1 MSAETETIEPP
12 IYIANA
18 GLVLLSPFLP
28 HLFKRLDLLDGKSNP
43 QVSDPD
49 KRSHAVHLL
58 QYLVT
63 GQLDAPESELTLNRL
78 LAGIPLSATIAPDI
92 DASSDDLGICDSL
105 LAATIGN
112 WPVIRGTSRE
122 GLRET
127 FLQRE
132 GRLRQLDQRW
142 QLTVQRKTVDV
153 LVDQVPWSFA
163 TVLHRWMPGA
173 VHVTW

>member
-1 MSAETETIEPP
+1 MSVETETIEPP
-12 IYIANA
+12 NYIANA

-28 HLFKRLDLLDGKSNP
+28 YLFQRLDLLDGESNP

-49 KRSHAVHLL
+49 KRSRAVHLL

-63 GQLDAPESELTLNRL
+63 GQLDTPESELTLNRL
-78 LAGIPLSATIAPDI
+78 LAGIPLSAAIAPGI
-92 DASSDDLGICDSL
+92 EASAADLEMCDGL

-112 WPVIRGTSRE
+112 WPAIQGTSRE

-132 GRLRQLDQRW
+132 GRLRPLDEQW

-153 LVDQVPWSFA
+153 LMDQIPWGFA
-163 TVLHRWMPGA
+163 TVFHRWMPGA